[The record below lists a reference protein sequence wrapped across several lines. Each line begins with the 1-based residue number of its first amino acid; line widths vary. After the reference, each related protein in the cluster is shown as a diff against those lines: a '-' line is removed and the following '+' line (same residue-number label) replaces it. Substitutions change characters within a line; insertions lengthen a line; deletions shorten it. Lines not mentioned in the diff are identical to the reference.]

1 MYISIYNPFI
11 EGSHP
16 IPQLSIGVL
25 GRREIA
31 IKRNHNSGFEFKLLV
46 RGTYKRIFGKNPSK
60 LDMPTPC
67 ADASI
72 IADWDNLPDFEFK
85 N

>member
-1 MYISIYNPFI
+1 MHKSIYNPHI
-11 EGSHP
+11 KSNAP
-16 IPQLSIGVL
+16 IPDLSIGVL

-31 IKRNHNSGFEFKLLV
+31 IRRKLGGFEFKLLV
-46 RGTYKRIFGKNPSK
+46 RGTFKKIVGKNPSK

-67 ADASI
+67 TDISI
-72 IADWDNLPDFEFK
+72 IANWDNLPDFIFD